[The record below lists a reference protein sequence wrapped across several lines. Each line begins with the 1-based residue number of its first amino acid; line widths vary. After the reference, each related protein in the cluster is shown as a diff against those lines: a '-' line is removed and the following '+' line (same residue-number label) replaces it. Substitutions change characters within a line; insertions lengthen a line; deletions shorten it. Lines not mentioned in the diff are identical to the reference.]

1 MARTQ
6 RKLSEETKEKMRQAK
21 LGAKNHRYGKKMDEE
36 TKKKIS
42 ESMKKYW
49 ENLPY
54 EIDENN

>member
-1 MARTQ
+1 MGRKE

-21 LGAKNHRYGKKMDEE
+21 LGPKNPRYGKKMNDE

-49 ENLPY
+49 ENIPY
-54 EIDENN
+54 EENN

>member
-21 LGAKNHRYGKKMDEE
+21 LGVKNPRYGKKMDND

-49 ENLPY
+49 ENIPY
-54 EIDENN
+54 EEK

>member
-1 MARTQ
+1 MPRTQ

-21 LGAKNHRYGKKMDEE
+21 LGAKNPRYGKKMDNE

-49 ENLPY
+49 ENIPY
-54 EIDENN
+54 EEK